1 MFSMLMES
9 DDLII
14 MYQAKTTALGAE
26 VSELKEKLAE
36 SQTRQRALEEENESL
51 RT

>member
-1 MFSMLMES
+1 MLMES

-36 SQTRQRALEEENESL
+36 SQSRQRELEEENQSL
-51 RT
+51 RTYE